1 MNRGGGMKKRF
12 QKSDDI
18 PEPTHYLA
26 NIDVDEVTLT
36 GYPAVPRAKFKIKK
50 SNGEEVES
58 EGVTVFHK
66 SLPEGKKPNFTKDFK
81 IAKVD
86 AAEQNVFAFCL
97 FKDEGDYHG
106 DLVTDNEVIKACH
119 SFLRN
124 MAFGQ
129 QVGTGTGYEHK
140 KFADI
145 GYPIE
150 SCIDY
155 DGSIGKSVG
164 MDNTAGAWWLGVH
177 VTNSEV
183 WKKVEDGEVTG
194 FSIAGYA
201 ERVPIDSKSIA
212 RRVVDRLK
220 SVVKGDGDAQTYA
233 EVKTDE
239 EIRSQVWDM
248 VWRLGDSLRS
258 IISDDTVTDKKA
270 MAEES
275 FKQAFNDI
283 MAVIASISTASTQQA
298 DIFANSL
305 KSIRSEID
313 ELIGKAGEHPTGGN
327 DVDEKQV
334 KAIVTEVVEAVK
346 TELTTAVDDK
356 LTKALAGLDEKFE
369 KKAEPP
375 KGDTPPAEDPVVKS
389 LDDIKAQIGDVSKR
403 LEAIEKSP
411 GSRNGAD
418 PEGDPEVK
426 KDRSK
431 MTVLERSV
439 DSTKGT
445 PMSLRS

>member
-1 MNRGGGMKKRF
+1 MKRRI

-26 NIDVDEVTLT
+26 SIDVVEVTLT
-36 GYPAVPRAKFKIKK
+36 GYPAVPRAKFKVKK
-50 SNGEEVES
+50 SNGETVES
-58 EGVTVFHK
+58 EGVTIFKK
-66 SLPEGKKPNFTKDFK
+66 SLPKGKTPNFTKDFK

-106 DLVTDNEVIKACH
+106 DMVVDNEVIKACH

-129 QVGTGTGYEHK
+129 QIGTGTGYEHK

-164 MDNTAGAWWLGVH
+164 MENTAGAWWLGVH

-183 WKKVEDGEVTG
+183 WKKVEEGEVTG

-201 ERVPIDSKSIA
+201 DRVPINSKSIL
-212 RRVVDRLK
+212 RRTIDHLK
-220 SVVKGDGDAQTYA
+220 SVAKGDGDAQTYA

-239 EIRSQVWDM
+239 EIRNKVWDM
-248 VWRLGDSLRS
+248 IWRLGDSLRS
-258 IISDDTVTDKKA
+258 IISDDTVADKKA

-275 FKQAFNDI
+275 FKQAYNDI
-283 MAVIASISTASTQQA
+283 MALIASISTTANQEA

-305 KSIRSEID
+305 KSIAKQLN
-313 ELIGKAGEHPTGGN
+313 ELIGTGEHPQSGGN

-334 KAIVTEVVEAVK
+334 KAIVTEAVNAVK
-346 TELTTAVDDK
+346 TEFTTAVDGK
-356 LTKALAGLDEKFE
+356 IAKALEGLDAKFE

-375 KGDTPPAEDPVVKS
+375 TEPPAEDPVAKS
-389 LDDIKAQIGDVSKR
+389 LDTLNATITDVVKR
-403 LEAIEKSP
+403 LDAIEKSP
-411 GSRNGAD
+411 GDRNGED
-418 PEGDPEVK
+418 PEGDTEVK

-431 MTVLERSV
+431 MTKGERAA
-439 DSTKGT
+439 DSLKGT
-445 PMSLRS
+445 PMSFRS